1 MSQREMILNHLIHRD
16 SITQREASVR
26 YGVGRLAARIEE
38 IRQRGADIATKMIPA
53 TKSNGESTHVGEYS
67 MSLVQRLDYLEFERT
82 TLKMPE
88 RMDRCNELTAKI
100 ANLRTRVERMKAV
113 KSCAS

>member
-1 MSQREMILNHLIHRD
+1 MSQREMILDHLIHYD

-38 IRQRGADIATKMIPA
+38 IRQRGNNIATKMILV

-67 MSLVQRLDYLEFERT
+67 MSLAQRLEYLTAERSM
-82 TLKMPE
+82 LKMPE
-88 RMDRCNELTAKI
+88 RVARYNELTAKI
-100 ANLRTRVERMKAV
+100 ANLRTRVERMKA
-113 KSCAS
+113 KP

>member
-38 IRQRGADIATKMIPA
+38 IRQRGNNIATKMIPV

-67 MSLVQRLDYLEFERT
+67 MSLAQRLGYLEAERSM
-82 TLKMPE
+82 LKMPE
-88 RMDRCNELTAKI
+88 QVARYNELTAKI
-100 ANLRTRVERMKAV
+100 ANLRTRVERMAV
-113 KSCAS
+113 KS